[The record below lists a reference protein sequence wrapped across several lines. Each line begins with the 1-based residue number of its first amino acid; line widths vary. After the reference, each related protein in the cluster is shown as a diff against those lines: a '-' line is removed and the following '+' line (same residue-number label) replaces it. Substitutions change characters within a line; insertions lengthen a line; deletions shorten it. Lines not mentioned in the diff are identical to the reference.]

1 MFVKHTKTQSDA
13 QDAPTDATRGIMV
26 TTIQLK
32 LSRSRGGVGVGTIA
46 DKDEDKDTEHDVDE
60 NKDLMKNDSV
70 QSLSYTHL
78 PTPKLPTSVALLMSN
93 LAELINNVTSS
104 SSSSSLSLSLL
115 GGG

>member
-1 MFVKHTKTQSDA
+1 MFVKHTQTQSEA
-13 QDAPTDATRGIMV
+13 QDAPTDHTQGILV

-32 LSRSRGGVGVGTIA
+32 LSRSRGGGGGMIA
-46 DKDEDKDTEHDVDE
+46 DKDEDKDSEKGVDE
-60 NKDLMKNDSV
+60 NKDMMKNDSV
-70 QSLSYTHL
+70 QSLLYYHL
-78 PTPKLPTSVALLMSN
+78 PTPKIPTSVALPMSN